1 MRKMITIGTAL
12 GLGMLSALNT
22 PAVADEQYPASS
34 FQPSVIYIDKD
45 MVEQAA
51 AGKDEK
57 YPAAHFE
64 PKVIFS
70 DDAAIAQ
77 SSASTAEAFDAKYP
91 AAYYQPKVIYP

>member
-1 MRKMITIGTAL
+1 MSKMIILGTAL
-12 GLGMLSALNT
+12 GLALVNVS
-22 PAVADEQYPASS
+22 AVADEQYPAAH

-45 MVEQAA
+45 MTGQDAA
-51 AGKDEK
+51 STGKDEK

-70 DDAAIAQ
+70 DEAAIAQ
-77 SSASTAEAFDAKYP
+77 TAARAAEAFDPKYP